1 MSGQEDHPHI
11 QGEPFTPHPQQNHP
25 HSVQNDI
32 NPIPID
38 IDDDT
43 HPASCVLHSAA
54 NTTAK
59 MPTLEELQNLAAAQA
74 AQLERANEI
83 VQQQQQQMVDAQATF
98 DAQARQLE
106 ESARQMRE
114 QQQTINQLSSA
125 FSTLTTT
132 TASSTSS
139 RKKPDLPPFDQ
150 QNVLIWLKRLQAAY
164 DRANVTLAKDKFA
177 FLESMFDITFNPII
191 NNFLFNSNNSDDD
204 WNEFVSY
211 MKSEYGPTR
220 RQKARKLIGDLP
232 RNGMKPSQYM
242 AQLEEEVRDVTLDDV
257 KKEHLLKTIPPRIRE
272 ILGKNVETK
281 TAKEVAKLA
290 DDYFDSQGRPLE
302 KSATSISHVDRQQP
316 PTATTATTAST
327 SFTSAFEDTNTDVNF
342 VKKPNFRGRQRSQS
356 RPRFNSNS
364 RQSSNSSTATTT
376 SSSNSSSSSSRQQ
389 QNSNGL
395 CRFHRMF
402 GDNATK
408 CVSDC
413 PRHSSFL
420 SKQKQQGNATGGRR
434 L

>member
-1 MSGQEDHPHI
+1 MASVMSGQEDHPHI

-38 IDDDT
+38 IDEDT
-43 HPASCVLHSAA
+43 HPSSCVLHSAA

-83 VQQQQQQMVDAQATF
+83 VQQQQQQMIDAQATF
-98 DAQARQLE
+98 DAQSRQLE

-132 TASSTSS
+132 TASTSS
-139 RKKPDLPPFDQ
+139 RKKPDMPPFDQ

-177 FLESMFDITFNPII
+177 YLESTFDITFNPII
-191 NNFLFNSNNSDDD
+191 NDFLFNSQNTDED
-204 WNEFVSY
+204 WKNFVEY
-211 MKSEYGPTR
+211 MKAEYGPTR

-242 AQLEEEVRDVTLDDV
+242 AQLEEEVKEVTLDDV

-272 ILGKNVETK
+272 ILGKAVESK

-302 KSATSISHVDRQQP
+302 KSATSINHVDSQP
-316 PTATTATTAST
+316 SSTTATTSS
-327 SFTSAFEDTNTDVNF
+327 SFTSAFDDSSTDVNF
-342 VKKPNFRGRQRSQS
+342 VKKPNFKNRQRSQS
-356 RPRFNSNS
+356 RPRF
-364 RQSSNSSTATTT
+364 SSNNRQGNNASAATTA
-376 SSSNSSSSSSRQQ
+376 SSSASSSASSRQQ

-402 GDNATK
+402 GENATK

-413 PRHSSFL
+413 PRHSSFI

>member
-1 MSGQEDHPHI
+1 MASATSGQDEHPHI
-11 QGEPFTPHPQQNHP
+11 PSDPFTPHPQQHRP
-25 HSVQNDI
+25 PTAQSVT

-38 IDDDT
+38 IDDDIL
-43 HPASCVLHSAA
+43 HPASATVP
-54 NTTAK
+54 T
-59 MPTLEELQNLAAAQA
+59 MPTFEELQALAAAQS
-74 AQLERANEI
+74 AQLERAHEI
-83 VQQQQQQMVDAQATF
+83 VQQQQQQMIDAQAAF
-98 DAQARQLE
+98 DAQQRQLD
-106 ESARQMRE
+106 ESSRQMER

-132 TASSTSS
+132 TASTPS
-139 RKKPDLPPFDQ
+139 RKKPDMPPFDQ

-164 DRANVTLAKDKFA
+164 DRANVTLAKDRFA
-177 FLESMFDITFNPII
+177 YLESTFDITFDPII
-191 NNFLFNSNNSDDD
+191 TNFLFNSNNTDDD
-204 WNEFVSY
+204 WKEFVEY
-211 MKSEYGPTR
+211 MKQEYGPTR

-232 RNGMKPSQYM
+232 RQGMKPSQYM
-242 AQLEEEVRDVTLDDV
+242 AQLEEEVKDVTLDDV

-272 ILGKNVETK
+272 ILGKAVETK

-302 KSATSISHVDRQQP
+302 KSATTISHVDNQQSS
-316 PTATTATTAST
+316 TVASAST
-327 SFTSAFEDTNTDVNF
+327 SFTPAFEDNSTDINF

-356 RPRFNSNS
+356 RSSFGSNS
-364 RQSSNSSTATTT
+364 RHGSKAPAATTT
-376 SSSNSSSSSSRQQ
+376 SSSNPTTSNSRQQ
-389 QNSNGL
+389 QSSNGL

-420 SKQKQQGNATGGRR
+420 SKQKQQGNAMGGRR
-434 L
+434 M

>member
-1 MSGQEDHPHI
+1 M
-11 QGEPFTPHPQQNHP
+11 
-25 HSVQNDI
+25 
-32 NPIPID
+32 
-38 IDDDT
+38 
-43 HPASCVLHSAA
+43 
-54 NTTAK
+54 
-59 MPTLEELQNLAAAQA
+59 
-74 AQLERANEI
+74 
-83 VQQQQQQMVDAQATF
+83 
-98 DAQARQLE
+98 
-106 ESARQMRE
+106 
-114 QQQTINQLSSA
+114 
-125 FSTLTTT
+125 
-132 TASSTSS
+132 
-139 RKKPDLPPFDQ
+139 
-150 QNVLIWLKRLQAAY
+150 
-164 DRANVTLAKDKFA
+164 
-177 FLESMFDITFNPII
+177 
-191 NNFLFNSNNSDDD
+191 
-204 WNEFVSY
+204 
-211 MKSEYGPTR
+211 
-220 RQKARKLIGDLP
+220 
-232 RNGMKPSQYM
+232 
-242 AQLEEEVRDVTLDDV
+242 RDVTLDDV